1 MPQVMTDR
9 IIADLHCHT
18 YRSGDCLMR
27 PERLLAVARRRGI
40 DRLAVTDHNNLEG
53 ALEAHSMDP
62 DRIIVGEEI
71 WTTQG
76 ELLGYYL
83 TEPVPAKLS
92 PMETIER
99 LRAQGAVISVSHPLD
114 PMRGG
119 AWDEAELREILP
131 YVDAV
136 EVFNARG
143 FIRAANRRAAELAR
157 EFGLPG
163 TAGSDSHAYLEV
175 GRTRLRLPAFT
186 DAEGMRAALQEAEVL
201 GRLSSPFVHFFSRWA
216 AFRKRYFPP
225 S

>member
-1 MPQVMTDR
+1 MTDR
-9 IIADLHCHT
+9 ITADLHCHT
-18 YRSGDCLMR
+18 YRSKDCLMR
-27 PERLLAVARRRGI
+27 PERLLAIARERGI
-40 DRLAVTDHNNLEG
+40 DRLAITDHNNIEG

-62 DRIIVGEEI
+62 DRIIVGEEV

-83 TEPVPAKLS
+83 TEPVPAHLE
-92 PMETIER
+92 PMETIEL

-119 AWDEAELREILP
+119 AWKEPELRAILP
-131 YVDAV
+131 FVDAI
-136 EVFNARG
+136 EVFNARSVT
-143 FIRAANRRAAELAR
+143 RAANQRAASLAQ
-157 EFGLPG
+157 ENGLAG

-175 GRTRLRLPAFT
+175 GRTRLRLPAFS

-216 AFRKRYFPP
+216 VIRKRYFPP
-225 S
+225 P